1 MYRAAEPD
9 GSGGAVEAAGGA
21 AGDAEAVDAVGTQ
34 GQSVTDGGTFVPT
47 PEAAVSGSGKAETRL
62 QPLSA
67 LAPPLS
73 IAQHGGSLEAQ
84 LLSAL
89 APPPPL
95 LARHGGSLEAL
106 PLSLL
111 LAQKSSLMLHGGSL
125 EVQVLPTLAPP
136 PLSLV
141 RYGGSLEAQL
151 LPTLTPPPLSIA
163 QHGGSLEAQMLPTLT
178 PPYGKPVFCAKDDRH
193 TRLDRTTARVLW
205 TPTPTLTRTRS
216 IDRFASVDI
225 TPQNAATPYAA
236 PRNASASQS
245 KWEARRL

>member
-151 LPTLTPPPLSIA
+151 LPTLTPP
-163 QHGGSLEAQMLPTLT
+163 
-178 PPYGKPVFCAKDDRH
+178 YGKPVFCAKDDRH